1 MMERCIDKQV
11 SKNVLSILAY
21 FIVDVKNE
29 IIQEPLLCDWPRNR
43 VAGMELIETP
53 SKDTALEV
61 SRLDFTLI
69 APFKVTSF
77 FLIL

>member
-1 MMERCIDKQV
+1 MMECIGKQV
-11 SKNVLSILAY
+11 SRNVLRIQAY
-21 FIVDVKNE
+21 FVVDVKNE

-69 APFKVTSF
+69 TPFRVTSF